1 MNIVLHKTK
10 AAFPDK
16 RLGVGAF
23 RIALES
29 IFNRIHHT
37 PLECVIYGKPE
48 PIAFKNAEAT
58 LRQIHCDMNH
68 ESLDGHLNRNQS
80 KNYFS
85 ALYMVGDNPSVDIK
99 GAREMTHILDTLI
112 CVGHSRHFNMEQN
125 HRSLSHH
132 SRVHS
137 DTYSCRRSLDICFD
151 PNRFVPR

>member
-99 GAREMTHILDTLI
+99 GAREAGDPWISVLTRTGLFQGKGNHQEFPTVLVVDTVEDAVDFILENEFSS
-112 CVGHSRHFNMEQN
+112 G
-125 HRSLSHH
+125 RSGCS
-132 SRVHS
+132 SV
-137 DTYSCRRSLDICFD
+137 
-151 PNRFVPR
+151 